1 MLRYV
6 TIRYVVK
13 LRLMCIFRSRQPR
26 CCLCRST
33 ILIIHGLV
41 SFPSFHSSYSNSEN
55 ESHHL
60 WSICVCCC
68 RHWRCTSFCL
78 PYFSHS
84 IHRHIYKIIFNH
96 VFLCHFADEMLESEK
111 SSLFGRVHDLE
122 RRVLTQQD
130 EIVCLRSTL
139 ADVLRRLN
147 SIEGNIER
155 GAITNSSLNIQGGR
169 SAPNTP
175 SRNGAPVF
183 NRCKYFNYF
192 QLCETNLNE

>member
-1 MLRYV
+1 
-6 TIRYVVK
+6 
-13 LRLMCIFRSRQPR
+13 
-26 CCLCRST
+26 
-33 ILIIHGLV
+33 
-41 SFPSFHSSYSNSEN
+41 
-55 ESHHL
+55 
-60 WSICVCCC
+60 
-68 RHWRCTSFCL
+68 
-78 PYFSHS
+78 
-84 IHRHIYKIIFNH
+84 
-96 VFLCHFADEMLESEK
+96 MLESEK

>member
-1 MLRYV
+1 M
-6 TIRYVVK
+6 
-13 LRLMCIFRSRQPR
+13 
-26 CCLCRST
+26 
-33 ILIIHGLV
+33 
-41 SFPSFHSSYSNSEN
+41 FP
-55 ESHHL
+55 
-60 WSICVCCC
+60 
-68 RHWRCTSFCL
+68 
-78 PYFSHS
+78 PP
-84 IHRHIYKIIFNH
+84 
-96 VFLCHFADEMLESEK
+96 DEMLESEK

-155 GAITNSSLNIQGGR
+155 GAITNNSLNIQGGR

-183 NRCKYFNYF
+183 NRCKYHSNFEF
-192 QLCETNLNE
+192 HLCETRILIE